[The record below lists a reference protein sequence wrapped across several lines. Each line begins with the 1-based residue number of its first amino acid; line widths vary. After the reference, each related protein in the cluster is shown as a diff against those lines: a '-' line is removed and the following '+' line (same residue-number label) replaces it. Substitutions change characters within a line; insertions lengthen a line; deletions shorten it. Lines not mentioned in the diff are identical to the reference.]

1 MGLTWPWWYPKEA
14 TFEDFFHF
22 LPRRRTVPS
31 IEMSRAE
38 IRLEITNTE
47 RLLET
52 VEREQEELSALF
64 DMRLKMKD
72 MQLDEFQILL
82 EDIFSQTQYFS
93 LLDSSVALPRRFLEM
108 LERLHSLRTSLAEHM
123 GE

>member
-1 MGLTWPWWYPKEA
+1 MGLTWPWWYPKDA

-22 LPRRRTVPS
+22 LPRRRMTS
-31 IEMSRAE
+31 SLEMSSTELR
-38 IRLEITNTE
+38 REITNSE
-47 RLLET
+47 RLMRFD
-52 VEREQEELSALF
+52 EREQEELRSLF

-72 MQLDEFQILL
+72 LQLSEFQDLI
-82 EDIFSQTQYFS
+82 EGIFSQTQYFNP
-93 LLDSSVALPRRFLEM
+93 LDSNIALSHRFLEM

>member
-1 MGLTWPWWYPKEA
+1 MGLTWPWWYPKDA

-22 LPRRRTVPS
+22 LPRRRMTLPF
-31 IEMSRAE
+31 EMSRAE

-47 RLLET
+47 RLLKT
-52 VEREQEELSALF
+52 AEREQEELGPLF

-72 MQLDEFQILL
+72 LQLSEFQVLL

-93 LLDSSVALPRRFLEM
+93 PLDSTVALPQRFLEM
-108 LERLHSLRTSLAEHM
+108 LERLHSLRTSLVDHM
-123 GE
+123 ED

>member
-72 MQLDEFQILL
+72 MQLDEFQTLL